1 MSKKIFTT
9 ILPAAL
15 LAGLF
20 SMNVQAHSGD
30 GAHVVVSSSGPV
42 MSSAGCVT
50 SSGSGSGSEACG
62 GGEMAKTEMA
72 APAPAPEAAPAPAP
86 APAMAPKAMG
96 SAHSHAANHC
106 TNSMV
111 HTHAAPSGHKH
122 SYSCKMAKPRQM
134 AQ

>member
-1 MSKKIFTT
+1 MSKKLFT

-42 MSSAGCVT
+42 KSSSGCVT
-50 SSGSGSGSEACG
+50 SSGTGAGAGGCG
-62 GGEMAKTEMA
+62 GEVAMA
-72 APAPAPEAAPAPAP
+72 APAAAAPVAE
-86 APAMAPKAMG
+86 APAMAAPAAAAPAKAMG

-111 HTHAAPSGHKH
+111 HTHAAPGGHKH